1 MKGTMMRIIRKYES
15 GRSMVE
21 MMGYMAVAIVLTAS
35 VGQLVYKAFGD
46 YKFSKANLQLT
57 ELANMISRAG
67 AVEPDYVGI
76 VSMLNGTSSRTA
88 DNQEGAKMIPSSFRV
103 RSVAGGGRQIFH
115 AFGGQVTIGTAP
127 ETGTNGAKFSITF
140 SGLDTRQCTDLA
152 LKDWSKNKYANLD
165 SIVINDTYHWYWPIY
180 GTDEN
185 ANIFTFPVRRE
196 ALVGE
201 TAADAGQCGQTVNT
215 VQWFFY

>member
-1 MKGTMMRIIRKYES
+1 MIFSRKYES

-46 YKFSKANLQLT
+46 YKFSKANIQLT
-57 ELANMISRAG
+57 ELANTISRAG
-67 AVEPDYVGI
+67 AIEPDYDSI
-76 VSMLNGTSSRTA
+76 VAMMSGTSARES
-88 DNQEGAKMIPSSFRV
+88 DNQEGLKMIPSSFKV
-103 RSVAGGGRQIFH
+103 RDVGGARQIFH
-115 AFGGQVTIGTAP
+115 AFGGTVTLGTAP
-127 ETGTNGAKFSITF
+127 ANGTNGAKFSITF

-152 LKDWSKNKYANLD
+152 MKDWSKNKYANVD

-180 GTDEN
+180 GTDEES
-185 ANIFTFPVRRE
+185 NIFTFPVRRE
-196 ALVGE
+196 NLVGA
-201 TAADAGQCGQTVNT
+201 TAEDSGQCGQTVNT